1 MKQNQVLVGTLAS
14 PTFLLLLFFCYL
26 TCKNTMTSVQPSLG
40 EKERELQHNI
50 VDYGVT
56 DAMASESLTL
66 AFNVI
71 RKKMISM

>member
-1 MKQNQVLVGTLAS
+1 
-14 PTFLLLLFFCYL
+14 
-26 TCKNTMTSVQPSLG
+26 MTSVQPSLG
-40 EKERELQHNI
+40 EKVRELQHNI

-71 RKKMISM
+71 RKKMISMSMMHE